1 MTQSGHRPNDD
12 ITVTETQDIP
22 WKRISVEAAAIVA
35 SILLAFAIDAWWQER
50 QIRIEEQEVLA
61 GLQAEFVAN
70 HEVLTRHLVRHL
82 QGIQSL
88 DDILLLIENGKSP
101 DARSIVLAALYEM
114 GSPDTTDLGNGTLN
128 ALLSSGRV
136 EILTSR
142 KLRTLLTAWDGV
154 IGEVWD
160 DQANN
165 SKMVF
170 EIYVPYF
177 VQENY
182 STYSIERSSGG
193 PTTINR
199 LLTDQTFQ
207 HLVDLRYFYKSH
219 LTGEFERA
227 IAVAAEIIAEI
238 EISVT

>member
-1 MTQSGHRPNDD
+1 
-12 ITVTETQDIP
+12 
-22 WKRISVEAAAIVA
+22 
-35 SILLAFAIDAWWQER
+35 
-50 QIRIEEQEVLA
+50 
-61 GLQAEFVAN
+61 
-70 HEVLTRHLVRHL
+70 
-82 QGIQSL
+82 
-88 DDILLLIENGKSP
+88 
-101 DARSIVLAALYEM
+101 M

-182 STYSIERSSGG
+182 STYSIERSSGD
-193 PTTINR
+193 PTAINR

-207 HLVDLRYFYKSH
+207 HLVDLRHFYKTH